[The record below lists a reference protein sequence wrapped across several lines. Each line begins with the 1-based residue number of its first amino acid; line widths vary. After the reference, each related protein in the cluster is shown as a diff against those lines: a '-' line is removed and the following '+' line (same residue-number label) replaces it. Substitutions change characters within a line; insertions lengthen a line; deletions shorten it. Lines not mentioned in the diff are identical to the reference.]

1 MATWSSYWKIITPA
15 KKQEATVLKYDSNDQ
30 NYYGAAF
37 NTVAAYSQLI
47 KGSGSRIAR
56 YMQYDGMDLDVD
68 IARALDIIA
77 EEMSSVDEKSG
88 LPFEIDYQV
97 EQNQEVSEI
106 TVTTLRA
113 ALRHWSNIHDL
124 NNKIFRISRC
134 LIKYGDCFFVKH
146 ADNKKWEFIDTQKVI
161 GIEIDETGEK
171 VAFHVREES
180 KTDNIN
186 KNTVTTVYTAP
197 NIIHFTLSDDMGE
210 SAPFGESILQ
220 AIFKTFKQLSMLE
233 DASIIYRIVRAPERR
248 VFYIDVGNMPQQR
261 VKQYL
266 ESIKNDIRQKR
277 VPNTGT
283 NGGKD
288 QVDSVYNPNSIQEDY
303 FFPVSSEGKGSRIE
317 TLPGGENVGENSD
330 IKYFRDKLFRGL
342 RVPTS
347 YMSGVDNQGAQVN
360 DGKMGI
366 AYVEEQRFANFV
378 KRLQNQVE
386 KVMDAQF
393 KEYLDFAGINIDHS
407 LFKIKLPDPQNFA
420 LYRQAALDADL
431 INTFKSI
438 EDVKYIS
445 KRLMM
450 KRFLGFSEDEIQMNE
465 MMLKQERAIA
475 DDASLTDLQQ
485 MYDPAFF
492 DNRDA
497 IKLEEKKSK
506 KKRGAP
512 APDEGGDEGLDM
524 GDDQG
529 GDEGLDMG
537 ADQPDQ
543 AGLDMGGGDQGGGGG
558 GLDLGDLDKP

>member
-1 MATWSSYWKIITPA
+1 
-15 KKQEATVLKYDSNDQ
+15 
-30 NYYGAAF
+30 
-37 NTVAAYSQLI
+37 
-47 KGSGSRIAR
+47 
-56 YMQYDGMDLDVD
+56 
-68 IARALDIIA
+68 
-77 EEMSSVDEKSG
+77 
-88 LPFEIDYQV
+88 
-97 EQNQEVSEI
+97 
-106 TVTTLRA
+106 
-113 ALRHWSNIHDL
+113 
-124 NNKIFRISRC
+124 
-134 LIKYGDCFFVKH
+134 
-146 ADNKKWEFIDTQKVI
+146 
-161 GIEIDETGEK
+161 
-171 VAFHVREES
+171 
-180 KTDNIN
+180 
-186 KNTVTTVYTAP
+186 
-197 NIIHFTLSDDMGE
+197 
-210 SAPFGESILQ
+210 
-220 AIFKTFKQLSMLE
+220 
-233 DASIIYRIVRAPERR
+233 
-248 VFYIDVGNMPQQR
+248 MPQQR

>member
-1 MATWSSYWKIITPA
+1 MATWSSYWKIITPV
-15 KKQEATVLKYDSNDQ
+15 KKQEVTTLKYDSNDS
-30 NYYGAAF
+30 NVYGAAF

-47 KGSGSRIAR
+47 KGSGSRLSR
-56 YMQYDGMDLDVD
+56 YMQYDGMDSDVD

-77 EEMSSVDEKSG
+77 EEMSSVDEKTG
-88 LPFEIDYQV
+88 LPFEIDYQI

-124 NNKIFRISRC
+124 NNRIFRISRC
-134 LIKYGDCFFVKH
+134 MIKYGDCFFVKH
-146 ADNKKWEFIDTQKVI
+146 ADNKKWEFIETSKII
-161 GIEIDETGEK
+161 GIEIDEEGQK

-186 KNTVTTVYTAP
+186 KNSVTTVYTAP
-197 NIIHFTLSDDMGE
+197 NIVHFTLSDDMGE
-210 SAPFGESILQ
+210 SAPFGESLLQ
-220 AIFKTFKQLSMLE
+220 SIFKTWKQLTMLE
-233 DASIIYRIVRAPERR
+233 DSIIIYRIVRAPERR

-277 VPNTGT
+277 VPTADQ

-288 QVDSVYNPNSIQEDY
+288 TVDSVYNPNSIQEDY

-317 TLPGGENVGENSD
+317 TLPAGENLGENSD
-330 IKYFRDKLFRGL
+330 IIYFRDKLFRGL

-347 YMSGVDNQGAQVN
+347 YMKGADAQGAQVQ
-360 DGKMGI
+360 DGKVGI
-366 AYVEEQRFANFV
+366 AYIEELRFANFV
-378 KRLQNQVE
+378 KRLQNQIE
-386 KVMDAQF
+386 KVMDVEF
-393 KEYLDFAGINIDHS
+393 KKYLEFAGINIDPS

-420 LYRQAALDADL
+420 LYRQAALDTDL

-450 KRFLGFSEDEIQMNE
+450 KRYLGFSEDEIQMNE

-485 MYDPAFF
+485 IYDPAFF

-497 IKLEEKKSK
+497 IKLEEKKGK
-506 KKRGAP
+506 KKRGAK
-512 APDEGGDEGLDM
+512 ADDSGDEASGEDGAEGLDM
-524 GDDQG
+524 TADTPDQ
-529 GDEGLDMG
+529 EGLDI
-537 ADQPDQ
+537 
-543 AGLDMGGGDQGGGGG
+543 GGGGNSPEPSGDAG
-558 GLDLGDLDKP
+558 GLNLGDM

>member
-15 KKQEATVLKYDSNDQ
+15 KKQEVTSLKYDSND
-30 NYYGAAF
+30 NNFYGAAF

-47 KGSGSRIAR
+47 KGSGSRISR
-56 YMQYDGMDLDVD
+56 YNQYDAMDADVD

-77 EEMSSVDEKSG
+77 EEMTTQDENTG
-88 LPFEIDYQV
+88 LPFQIDYQV
-97 EQNQEVSEI
+97 EQNQEVSET

-124 NNKIFRISRC
+124 HNRLFKISRC
-134 LIKYGDCFFVKH
+134 MVKYGDCFFVKH
-146 ADNKKWEFIDTQKVI
+146 ADNKKWEFIEPSKII
-161 GIEIDETGEK
+161 GIEIGEKGEK

-186 KNTVTTVYTAP
+186 KNAVTSVYVAEQ
-197 NIIHFTLSDDMGE
+197 IVHFTLSDDMGE

-220 AIFKTFKQLSMLE
+220 SIYKTFKQLSMLE
-233 DASIIYRIVRAPERR
+233 DSIIIYRIVRAPERR

-277 VPNTGT
+277 VPSSSSSGSN
-283 NGGKD
+283 KD

-303 FFPVSSEGKGSRIE
+303 FFPVSSEGKGSRVE
-317 TLPGGENVGENSD
+317 TLPAGQALGENDD
-330 IKYFRDKLFRGL
+330 IMYFRDKLFRGL

-347 YMSGVDNQGAQVN
+347 YMKGTEAQGAQVN
-360 DGKMGI
+360 DGKVGI
-366 AYVEEQRFANFV
+366 AYIEELRFANFV

-386 KVMDAQF
+386 KVFDHEF
-393 KEYLDFAGINIDHS
+393 KQYLEFAGINIDHS

-438 EDVKYIS
+438 EDVKYLS
-445 KRLMM
+445 KRFMM
-450 KRFLGFSEDEIQMNE
+450 KRYLSLSEDDIQMNE

-475 DDASLTDLQQ
+475 EDASLTDLQQ
-485 MYDPAFF
+485 IYDPAFF
-492 DNRDA
+492 DNRDP
-497 IKLEEKKSK
+497 IKLEDKKK
-506 KKRGAP
+506 KKRKSS
-512 APDEGGDEGLDM
+512 GGDEEDM
-524 GDDQG
+524 GDDDAG
-529 GDEGLDMG
+529 GDDMNMTADRPEQAGMDLDM
-537 ADQPDQ
+537 DS
-543 AGLDMGGGDQGGGGG
+543 GGGDQGSPGGPGG
-558 GLDLGDLDKP
+558 FDLGSL